1 MDAKLKKLVINPAV
15 IGKKGEI
22 SKDECA
28 TLTFEVPLDTMTAKK
43 EVIALFETLSKE
55 FVVLEVDNPQMR
67 TTDEGKSYETK
78 EASINRGQVAAQL
91 ETLTGEKR

>member
-15 IGKKGEI
+15 IDKDGEI

-43 EVIALFETLSKE
+43 EAIALFSFLTTE
-55 FVVLEVDNPQMR
+55 FVKLDVSSDQLPIDDV
-67 TTDEGKSYETK
+67 KTK
-78 EASINRGQVAAQL
+78 EVSINGGQVEAQL
-91 ETLTGEKR
+91 KTLKGES